1 VRSAK
6 LCLSK
11 EARDRTLR
19 HQAMTP
25 PASEENVSGPSPSA
39 ARDSRRRRTVD
50 PAEVDPAPRD
60 SKRLPHNLP
69 LELSSFIGRER
80 EMDEIKQLLTE
91 TRLVTLTGPGGSGK
105 TRLALKVAQDQ
116 VKEFEDGVWLVE
128 LASLSDEHLVPQTV
142 ASVLRVREQPDQSL
156 TDVLIEH
163 LKPKKPLLILDNCE
177 HLVRV
182 CARLAE
188 ALLLA
193 CPGLH
198 ILATSREP
206 LGVSGEF
213 TWLVPPLS
221 APDHLH
227 TLSIEE
233 LSNYEA
239 VMLFVERATAVLSS
253 FALTDQNA
261 PAVMEVC
268 RKLDGMPLAIELA
281 AARVRVLSV
290 AQISERLER
299 CFRLL
304 KTDNRTALPRQRTL
318 RATIDW
324 SYGLLSEEEQALF
337 RRLSV
342 FSGGLTLGAAEEVC
356 AEEDIEQYEIL
367 DLLSQLVDK
376 SLVLV
381 TEQGGEEAR
390 YRLLETV
397 RQYGWE
403 KLSESGEAAEVRE
416 RHAVFFLDLA
426 ERVEPAIMGPGLEA
440 RVERLEQE
448 HDNLRT
454 ALGWLREEREAERG
468 LRLAGALGRFW
479 WFRGYFSEGRAQLD
493 EFLELAGAASQRTVA
508 RAKALHTLGVLIYR
522 SADYSAGDQ
531 EVACSRLGESVEI
544 YRELRDEPRATAVLR
559 ELGYLSAEAGDWK
572 TARSSLEESLRLG
585 RQSGDEHGIA
595 LTRSYLGIMAVLRGE
610 HDSARAHLEESLG
623 VLRRLGELPE
633 VKVCSFYRGLLAC
646 DEGDYATACARF
658 AETVEDA
665 PLLQIYRYAVPWV
678 LQGYAQLATREG
690 QHARALRLA
699 GAAAALHQSLGQ
711 SVGPASMAYF
721 RRNQEPTWKALGE
734 QEGNAAF
741 EEGQAMTFEEALAY
755 ALEAAPPQRGAEDT
769 SGVVQETIEAN
780 PTVLSAR
787 ELEVLKLVAEGLSD
801 SQVAQRLYL
810 SPRTVGHHLRR
821 IYRKLGVSS
830 RTAAL
835 REAARRGLI

>member
-1 VRSAK
+1 
-6 LCLSK
+6 
-11 EARDRTLR
+11 
-19 HQAMTP
+19 
-25 PASEENVSGPSPSA
+25 
-39 ARDSRRRRTVD
+39 
-50 PAEVDPAPRD
+50 
-60 SKRLPHNLP
+60 
-69 LELSSFIGRER
+69 
-80 EMDEIKQLLTE
+80 MDEIKRLLTE
-91 TRLVTLTGPGGSGK
+91 TRLLTLTGPGGSGK
-105 TRLALKVAQDQ
+105 TRLALRVVRDL
-116 VKEFEDGVWLVE
+116 VEEFEDGVWLVE

-163 LKPKKPLLILDNCE
+163 LKPKKLLLILDNCE
-177 HLVRV
+177 HLVEV
-182 CARLAE
+182 CARFAE
-188 ALLLA
+188 ELLLA

-198 ILATSREP
+198 IVATSREP
-206 LGVSGEF
+206 LGVSGEI

-221 APDHLH
+221 APNHLD
-227 TLSIEE
+227 TLSIKE

-304 KTDNRTALPRQRTL
+304 RTDNRTALPRQRTL

-342 FSGGLTLGAAEEVC
+342 FSGGFTLGAAEEVR
-356 AEEDIEQYEIL
+356 AEEDTDLYEIL

-381 TEQGGEEAR
+381 TEQVGEEAR

-403 KLSESGEAAEVRE
+403 KLSESGEAAEARE

-426 ERVEPAIMGPGLEA
+426 ERVEPAIMGPGQETW
-440 RVERLEQE
+440 VERLEQE
-448 HDNLRT
+448 HDNLRA
-454 ALGWLREEREAERG
+454 ALGWLRDEGEAERG

-479 WFRGYFSEGRAQLD
+479 WFRGYFSEGRAQLGK
-493 EFLELAGAASQRTVA
+493 FLELAGTASQRTVA
-508 RAKALHTLGVLIYR
+508 RSKALHTLGVLIYR

-531 EVACSRLGESVEI
+531 EVARSFLEESVEI
-544 YRELRDEPRATAVLR
+544 YRELGDEPRATAVLR
-559 ELGYLSAEAGDWK
+559 ELGYLSAEAGDWE
-572 TARSSLEESLRLG
+572 TARYSLEESFRLG
-585 RQSGDEHGIA
+585 QQSGDEHGIA

-610 HDSARAHLEESLG
+610 RDSARAHLEESLR
-623 VLRRLGELPE
+623 VLRKLGELPE

-646 DEGDYATACARF
+646 DEGDYATAHVRF

-711 SVGPASMAYF
+711 SVGPASKAYF
-721 RRNQEPTWKALGE
+721 RRNQEPAWKALGK
-734 QEGNAAF
+734 QEGKAAF
-741 EEGQAMTFEEALAY
+741 DEGQAMTFEEALAY
-755 ALEAAPPQRGAEDT
+755 ALEAATLQRGAEDT
-769 SGVVQETIEAN
+769 SGVSQETIEAN
-780 PTVLSAR
+780 PTVLSVR

-821 IYRKLGVSS
+821 IYRKLGVNS

-835 REAARRGLI
+835 REAAGRGLI